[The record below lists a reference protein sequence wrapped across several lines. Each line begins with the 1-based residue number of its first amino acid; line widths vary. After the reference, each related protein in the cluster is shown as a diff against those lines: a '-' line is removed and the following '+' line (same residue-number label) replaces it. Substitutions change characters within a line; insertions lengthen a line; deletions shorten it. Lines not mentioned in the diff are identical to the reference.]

1 MLMAARS
8 RRQYTTLSDTYRIAA
23 TYCEPD
29 TGPSQTVQLLTH
41 GIGFDRTYWDLAYNG
56 HNYSYVARAVDE
68 YGYSTFAWDR
78 LGIAQSQHGEP
89 INEIQSSLEIAALYA
104 LTTRLRA
111 GALPGVA
118 AAFDKVVHVGHS
130 FGSIQSYSLAVL
142 HPDASDGLV
151 LTGFSQQS
159 AFLPYFAFA
168 SNFRAAADDRDNASA
183 CYPAGYLALGNAR
196 ALQANFF
203 TPGNFDPELLRL
215 AFASGQPVT
224 VGELLTLGA
233 QTSVS
238 NPFMGPVLV
247 ITGGRDLPFCGG
259 DCNITGDASLPN
271 YLELTR
277 PFFPNASTFDAV
289 VVGDAGHGLNLV
301 CIPSSS
307 DMQGCKR
314 CDYITNTLHLGR
326 SIHILSPTTP
336 S

>member
-1 MLMAARS
+1 MLMTVRS
-8 RRQYTTLSDTYRIAA
+8 RPQYTTISGTYRIAA

-29 TGPSQTVQLLTH
+29 TGPSKTVQLLTH
-41 GIGFDRTYWDLAYNG
+41 GISFDRNYWDLAYNG

-104 LTTRLRA
+104 LTTGLRA
-111 GALPGVA
+111 GALAGVA
-118 AAFDKVVHVGHS
+118 TAFDKVVHVGHS
-130 FGSIQSYSLAVL
+130 FGSIQTYSLTVL

-151 LTGFSQQS
+151 LTGFSQQGE
-159 AFLPYFAFA
+159 FLPYFGLA
-168 SNFRAAADDRDNASA
+168 SNFRAAADDEDYDASA

-196 ALQANFF
+196 ALQTNFL

-215 AFASGQPVT
+215 AFASGKPVT
-224 VGELLTLGA
+224 MGEILTLGA
-233 QTSVS
+233 QTGVS
-238 NPFMGPVLV
+238 NPFTGPVLV
-247 ITGGRDLPFCGG
+247 ITGGRDLSFCGG

-277 PFFPNASTFDAV
+277 PFFPNTSTFDAV

-301 CIPSSS
+301 CISSA
-307 DMQGCKR
+307 DMNSCKR
-314 CDYITNTLHLGR
+314 
-326 SIHILSPTTP
+326 
-336 S
+336 